1 MLYVLS
7 SNVAFVCVRI
17 SFLKY
22 LLAAAVLLTFV
33 FAVAVYVYPVIV
45 EATLLR
51 DYVHS
56 QDFRDS
62 VKVALELGRLDLISI
77 LLAVIAVVITL
88 LSFVGFGYVSR
99 RADEVAKK
107 TANEVAKK
115 TANEVAKETAN
126 KIAKEAANEKL
137 DELVKKGL
145 SGDVFRLV
153 RHDSDRL
160 QARSEDRFS
169 PGREEIED
177 EKEDKDR

>member
-1 MLYVLS
+1 M
-7 SNVAFVCVRI
+7 
-17 SFLKY
+17 KY

-33 FAVAVYVYPVIV
+33 FAVAVYVYPVIA
-45 EATLLR
+45 EAALLR

-107 TANEVAKK
+107 LKMKK
-115 TANEVAKETAN
+115 RIKT
-126 KIAKEAANEKL
+126 
-137 DELVKKGL
+137 
-145 SGDVFRLV
+145 V
-153 RHDSDRL
+153 RCGKWTH
-160 QARSEDRFS
+160 
-169 PGREEIED
+169 
-177 EKEDKDR
+177 